1 MAARHPP
8 AQQPAAG
15 PAPGTFPQYS
25 LPALT
30 PEQQYV
36 QKKQAEEIQRD
47 VRSMGLDTTTPF
59 ANLQDA
65 AMRLLPFHVSCIQ
78 HQQRP

>member
-1 MAARHPP
+1 MAARHPA
-8 AQQPAAG
+8 AQQPAAAG
-15 PAPGTFPQYS
+15 PAPGAHPQYS
-25 LPALT
+25 LPSLT
-30 PEQQYV
+30 PEQHYV

-65 AMRLLPFHVSCIQ
+65 VMRLLPFHVSCC
-78 HQQRP
+78 